1 MTPDQTK
8 MILAKAA
15 LIDNR
20 TVDLAVIKAW
30 HEVVGHLDYRD
41 AMAGL
46 DAHRAESTDYL
57 MPAHLIAQAKK
68 ARRLREVNESRQRA
82 IEVAREREALGP
94 HATPVQ
100 VAELRNSLR
109 TVLKSVS

>member
-8 MILAKAA
+8 TILAKAA
-15 LIDNR
+15 LLDNR

-57 MPAHLIAQAKK
+57 MPAHLIAQARK
-68 ARRLREVNESRQRA
+68 ARRLREVHESRQRA
-82 IEVAREREALGP
+82 ITVAQEREALGQW
-94 HATPVQ
+94 ATPIEVE
-100 VAELRNSLR
+100 ELRNSLK